1 MQPDSVSPL
10 VTGAVHLAKCMITT
24 NNQHTV
30 YIIAVNDEFVKIGFT
45 SFRDARG
52 RVAELQKSCP
62 YPFEVVLEAPG
73 GKPLEQALH
82 AIFKDYR
89 LRGEWFRYTGDLRV
103 FCDQLKPLVARQ
115 KPAYSTRGDGVALAF
130 TPDC

>member
-1 MQPDSVSPL
+1 MEGIVTSPL
-10 VTGAVHLAKCMITT
+10 VTGALHLARSMMTT
-24 NNQHTV
+24 SNPHTV

-52 RVAELQKSCP
+52 RVAELQRFCP

-82 AIFKDYR
+82 AIFNEYR
-89 LRGEWFRYTGDLRV
+89 LRDEWFRYTGELRV
-103 FCDQLKPLVARQ
+103 FCEALKALVAKRSG
-115 KPAYSTRGDGVALAF
+115 KAPYPVKGPGLLKAA
-130 TPDC
+130 

>member
-1 MQPDSVSPL
+1 MQPNSSGSPL
-10 VTGAVHLAKCMITT
+10 VIGAVHLAKSMILTS
-24 NNQHTV
+24 NPHTV

-62 YPFEVVLEAPG
+62 YPFEVILEAPG

-82 AIFKDYR
+82 AIFRAYR
-89 LRGEWFRYTGDLRV
+89 LRDEWFRYTGDLRV
-103 FCDQLKPLVARQ
+103 FCDELKPLVRRSG
-115 KPAYSTRGDGVALAF
+115 KPAYSTKSNGVKEHI
-130 TPDC
+130 